1 MFNFEKRK
9 KMLAYELITN
19 EVPSL
24 KPTDTGKKVLDWME
38 DFRISHLPVVNK
50 REFLGLISYTD
61 MLDLND
67 AKKTIEHLRL
77 SMIKAFVRDDY
88 HIFDV
93 LKVIS
98 NHNVSAV
105 AVLDADNNY
114 MGIIT
119 ADSIIQKIANMPFIH
134 EPGSVVILEMNTK
147 DYSLSQIAQ
156 LVEGN
161 DAKILNM
168 YINAHPDST
177 KIEVTLKINKEDL
190 SPIMQTFNRYN
201 YAVKATFHQNNFNRD
216 LKKRYDEFI
225 HFLNI

>member
-1 MFNFEKRK
+1 
-9 KMLAYELITN
+9 MLAYELITE

-67 AKKTIEHLRL
+67 TKKTIEHLRL
-77 SMIKAFVRDDY
+77 SMIKAFVREDY

-98 NHNVSAV
+98 NHSVSAV
-105 AVLDADNNY
+105 AVLDANNNY

-119 ADSIIQKIANMPFIH
+119 ADSIIQKIANMPFVH
-134 EPGSVVILEMNTK
+134 EPGSIVILEMNIK

-168 YINAHPDST
+168 HINAHHDST

-190 SPIMQTFNRYN
+190 SPILQTFNRYN
-201 YAVKATFHQNNFNRD
+201 YTVKATFHQNNLNDD

>member
-1 MFNFEKRK
+1 
-9 KMLAYELITN
+9 MLAHELITD
-19 EVPSL
+19 EVPPL

-50 REFLGLISYTD
+50 KEFIGLVSYSD
-61 MLDLND
+61 LLDINSPKETLD
-67 AKKTIEHLRL
+67 HMRV
-77 SMIKAFVRDDY
+77 SYIKAFVREDY

-105 AVLDADNNY
+105 AVLDHDNNY
-114 MGIIT
+114 IGVIT
-119 ADSIIQKIANMPFIH
+119 SDSIIQKIANMPFVH
-134 EPGSVVILEMNTK
+134 EPGSILILEMNIR

-156 LVEGN
+156 IVEGN

-168 YINAHPDST
+168 HINAQPDTT

-190 SPIMQTFNRYN
+190 SPIVQSFSRYN
-201 YAVKATFHQNNFNRD
+201 YNVKATFHQSRLGD
-216 LKKRYDEFI
+216 DMKKRYEEFM

>member
-1 MFNFEKRK
+1 
-9 KMLAYELITN
+9 MLAYELITE

-50 REFLGLISYTD
+50 REFLGLVSYTD
-61 MLDLND
+61 LLDLNNT
-67 AKKTIEHLRL
+67 KKTIDHLRV
-77 SMIKAFVRDDY
+77 SMIKAFVREDY

-98 NHNVSAV
+98 NYNVSAV

-114 MGIIT
+114 MGVIT
-119 ADSIIQKIANMPFIH
+119 ADSIIQKIANMPFVH
-134 EPGSVVILEMNTK
+134 EPGSIVILELNTK

-168 YINAHPDST
+168 HINAHHDST

-190 SPIMQTFNRYN
+190 SPILQTFNRYN
-201 YAVKATFHQNNFNRD
+201 YTVKATFHQNNFNDD

>member
-1 MFNFEKRK
+1 
-9 KMLAYELITN
+9 MLAHELITD
-19 EVPSL
+19 EVPPL

-38 DFRISHLPVVNK
+38 DFRLSHLPVVSK
-50 REFLGLISYTD
+50 REFLGLVSYAD
-61 MLDLND
+61 VLDLND
-67 AKKTIEHLRL
+67 TKKTLDHLRV
-77 SMIKAFVRDDY
+77 SMIKAFVREDY

-105 AVLDADNNY
+105 AVLDDKDNY
-114 MGIIT
+114 VGVIT
-119 ADSIIQKIANMPFIH
+119 ADSIIQKIANMPFVH
-134 EPGSVVILEMNTK
+134 EPGSIVILEMNIK

-156 LVEGN
+156 IVEGN

-168 YINAHPDST
+168 HINAHHDST

-190 SPIMQTFNRYN
+190 SPILQTFNRYN
-201 YAVKATFHQNNFNRD
+201 YTVKATFHQNNFNND
-216 LKKRYDEFI
+216 LKKRYDEFM

>member
-1 MFNFEKRK
+1 
-9 KMLAYELITN
+9 MLAYELITE

-50 REFLGLISYTD
+50 REFLGLVSYTD

-67 AKKTIEHLRL
+67 TKKTIDHLKL
-77 SMIKAFVRDDY
+77 SMIKAFVREDY

-98 NHNVSAV
+98 DHNVSAV
-105 AVLDADNNY
+105 AVLDAENNY
-114 MGIIT
+114 MGVIT
-119 ADSIIQKIANMPFIH
+119 ADSIIQKIANMPFVH
-134 EPGSVVILEMNTK
+134 EPGSIVILEINIK

-168 YINAHPDST
+168 HINAHPDTT
-177 KIEVTLKINKEDL
+177 KIEITLKINKENL
-190 SPIMQTFNRYN
+190 SPILQTFNRYN
-201 YAVKATFHQNNFNRD
+201 YTVKATFHQNQFSGD
-216 LKKRYDEFI
+216 IKKRFDEFM